1 MSFFLLSGVAFLI
14 GVFYL
19 AFRRIMKP
27 VLSEALRR
35 IWSRP
40 VPGHWLPLIR
50 DRVPAVRGLTTDQQD
65 RLLRSMRALMTNRNW
80 EGCGDL
86 VLTEEMQLV
95 IAAQACLLV
104 LEHPGEPYPSV
115 REILVYPRTY
125 VPWRTDN
132 ETQWLSTNALP
143 GMPHRGESWS
153 SGVVVLAWDSA
164 LEGARDPVDGSNLV
178 FHEFAHALA
187 FERHLTV
194 EDPGLG
200 LFRGAQKLD
209 RPRVSD
215 PDSWRAV
222 LEESFDELCWKL
234 SLGIPTVLDAYAAT
248 KLSEFFAVASE
259 VFFERP
265 RELRAEYPALFD
277 QLLDLY
283 KMDPASFLP
292 PNPAE
297 NAA

>member
-1 MSFFLLSGVAFLI
+1 MPFLLLSGVAAFI

-19 AFRRIMKP
+19 AFRRVMKP
-27 VLSEALRR
+27 VLSETVRR
-35 IWSRP
+35 IRARP
-40 VPGHWLPLIR
+40 IPAHWLPLIL
-50 DRVPAVRGLTTDQQD
+50 DRVPAVRGLSAEQHD
-65 RLLRSMRALMTNRNW
+65 RLLRSMRSLLANRSW
-80 EGCGDL
+80 EGCGGL
-86 VLTEEMQLV
+86 ELTEEMQLV

-104 LEHPGEPYPSV
+104 LHHPGEPYPAV

-132 ETQWLSTNALP
+132 EMQWLSTNALP
-143 GMPHRGESWS
+143 GIPHRGESWS
-153 SGVVVLAWDSA
+153 HGIVVLAWDSA
-164 LEGARDPVDGSNLV
+164 LDGARDPQDGANLV

-194 EDPGLG
+194 EDPGFG
-200 LFRGAQKLD
+200 FYRGTQKLD

-215 PDSWRAV
+215 PDAWHEV
-222 LEESFDELCWKL
+222 LEGSFDELCWKL
-234 SLGIPTVLDAYAAT
+234 SAGIPTVLDPYAST
-248 KLSEFFAVASE
+248 KLSEFFAVATE

-265 RELRAEYPALFD
+265 RELRAEYPLLFE

-283 KMDPASFLP
+283 GMDPASLLP
-292 PNPAE
+292 PSPAE